1 VASSRRMSGRRSGAE
16 RSAPT
21 ALRPVP
27 LTVVVPTRDEERSL
41 PACLASVV
49 GWAAD
54 VVVYDSFSTDR
65 TVEIARSFGARVVQR
80 PFDDFATHKNWA
92 LDNVPMAAEWVFF
105 LDADERFTP
114 SLRDEVARVV
124 SADGGGR
131 EGFHVG
137 RRNHLMGRWVR
148 HGGWYPNW
156 NLRLFRRGRGRYE
169 SRIVHEH
176 VIVDGRT
183 GFLRADLLHEDV
195 KGLERY
201 FDRHNRYSSME
212 AVEAFRLFGGT
223 SGDRIGAHLLR
234 RGPAQRRWL
243 KETAYAHLPGR
254 PLWKFLWMY
263 VVRLGFLDGRVG
275 FRNCVLQMF
284 YEYQISLKLAELRT
298 DAESPLRTYLA
309 RPSETRAAD
318 GDALPGEAPGA
329 V

>member
-1 VASSRRMSGRRSGAE
+1 MRSRPSGAE
-16 RSAPT
+16 RRPPA
-21 ALRPVP
+21 ARGPVP
-27 LTVVVPTRDEERSL
+27 VAVVVPTRDEERSL
-41 PACLASVV
+41 PACLASVA

-54 VVVYDSFSTDR
+54 VVVYDSFSVDR

-80 PFDDFATHKNWA
+80 TFDDFATHKNWL
-92 LDNVPMAAEWVFF
+92 LDNVPMASDWVFF

-114 SLRDEVARVV
+114 SLRAEVARVV
-124 SADGGGR
+124 LADGAGR
-131 EGFHVG
+131 EGFHVA

-212 AVEAFRLFGGT
+212 AVEAYRLLAGTNGG
-223 SGDRIGAHLLR
+223 RIGARLLE

-284 YEYQISLKLAELRT
+284 YEYQVSLKLAELRA
-298 DAESPLRTYLA
+298 DPESPLRAYL
-309 RPSETRAAD
+309 REPQPTPRTTGE
-318 GDALPGEAPGA
+318 GALAT
-329 V
+329 